1 MEKVFDRHTRAMN
14 SLEEDLVKKQ
24 EKILE
29 FINVLLSE
37 KGRTKNEEKII
48 QSFVNE
54 IHKIV

>member
-1 MEKVFDRHTRAMN
+1 MN